1 MQLRRRHQL
10 KVSSKDYPT
19 IAADAGIELVTFPV
33 IEGGVGQGGMEAT
46 HAVLAA
52 AHNEVAL
59 RGGRAVLH
67 CRGGVGRAGMLAACF
82 LLLAKVCKGAQKAIK
97 HVREKRCKQAVET
110 RRQEDFVAAYR
121 KWLLSNAGPQE
132 EPVVAAAAKG
142 SCGGSRSSSGGGS
155 SDASGGSTIVRLQV
169 RNETKVQ
176 PQLRKVRGSASA
188 AADAS
193 ASPTRIPQPRS
204 MTHPPQVPSEKGR

>member
-1 MQLRRRHQL
+1 MFRGEGRTRNRTRAGTAAAADITPVTSENSPFKVSWITDGLGCCACPGKRVDKPRPRAGHEESSKRPIRRNLAADLATLAAVHKVTMVVCLLNDAELRSL
-10 KVSSKDYPT
+10 GVSSKDYPT

-97 HVREKRCKQAVET
+97 HVN
-110 RRQEDFVAAYR
+110 D
-121 KWLLSNAGPQE
+121 
-132 EPVVAAAAKG
+132 
-142 SCGGSRSSSGGGS
+142 SSP
-155 SDASGGSTIVRLQV
+155 AST
-169 RNETKVQ
+169 E
-176 PQLRKVRGSASA
+176 
-188 AADAS
+188 
-193 ASPTRIPQPRS
+193 
-204 MTHPPQVPSEKGR
+204 